1 LEVRPYDA
9 SRAQAWNAFN
19 AGGRN
24 GHLLFDRGFM
34 DYHADRFADA
44 SLMAFEGETL
54 VGLLPA
60 NVSGDTVWS
69 HQGLTFGG
77 LVVNDVR
84 AVEVTAILD
93 ACAAAW
99 AGQGA
104 RKLVY
109 KALPA
114 IYHRRPAQEDLS
126 WLYRRG
132 ARLARRDLSTAID
145 LTAPGPV
152 SSRRARG
159 ARKAAGAGVTF
170 GRSDRWGDY
179 WALLETVLA
188 ARHGAAATH
197 SLAEIK
203 LLAVRFPE
211 AITLHIAEREGE
223 VLAGV
228 VMFRSGPV
236 AHAQYIATGDEG
248 RTLGALD
255 GLFLHLIEGERGI
268 RRWFD
273 FGHSTTDQGHT
284 LNEGLVRQKEE
295 FGGGGVVHDV
305 YELDLT

>member
-1 LEVRPYDA
+1 MEVRPYEA
-9 SRAQAWNAFN
+9 SLAGAWNAFN
-19 AGGRN
+19 AGARN

-44 SLMAFEGETL
+44 SLMAFEGERL
-54 VGLLPA
+54 VGLAPA
-60 NVSGDTVWS
+60 NLSGETVWS

-77 LVVNDVR
+77 LVVDDAR
-84 AVEVTAILD
+84 AVEVAAMLD

-104 RKLVY
+104 RTLVY
-109 KALPA
+109 KALPP
-114 IYHRRPAQEDLS
+114 IYQRRPAQEDLS
-126 WLYRRG
+126 WLFRRG
-132 ARLARRDLSTAID
+132 ARLVRRDLGTAID
-145 LTAPGPV
+145 LTEPGPV

-170 GRSDRWGDY
+170 ARSDRWSDY
-179 WALLETVLA
+179 WAVLESVLE

-197 SLAEIK
+197 SLAEIT
-203 LLAVRFPE
+203 LLAGRFPE
-211 AITLHIAEREGE
+211 AISLHTAEREGE

-236 AHAQYIATGDEG
+236 AHAQYIAAGEAG
-248 RTLGALD
+248 RALGALD
-255 GLFLHLIEGERGI
+255 GLFLHLIEGERGV

-284 LNEGLVRQKEE
+284 LNEGLMRQKEE

-305 YELDLT
+305 YELDLA